1 MNHMWW
7 HIAVILALRELRQ
20 EESEFEA
27 DQSSTE
33 RTHTS
38 PGAGVMAQQVK
49 ALAAG
54 LKWILQF

>member
-1 MNHMWW
+1 M
-7 HIAVILALRELRQ
+7 AVILALRELRQ